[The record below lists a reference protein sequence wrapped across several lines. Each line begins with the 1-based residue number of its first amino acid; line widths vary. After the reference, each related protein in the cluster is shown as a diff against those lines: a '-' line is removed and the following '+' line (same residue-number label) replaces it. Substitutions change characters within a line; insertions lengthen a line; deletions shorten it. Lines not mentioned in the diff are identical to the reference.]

1 MTGGRLTSTGSSTV
15 YADLPPKLG
24 QKVANSSTVK
34 EPTPSGEHSTF
45 SSAVSILY
53 FCFKYMSLDTTVK
66 ILTVFCISPKSDN

>member
-45 SSAVSILY
+45 SSAVSNFYIFANIY
-53 FCFKYMSLDTTVK
+53 H
-66 ILTVFCISPKSDN
+66 LTLLSKS

>member
-34 EPTPSGEHSTF
+34 EPTPSREHSIF
-45 SSAVSILY
+45 SSAVSNFYIFY
-53 FCFKYMSLDTTVK
+53 FK
-66 ILTVFCISPKSDN
+66 ILVVFYISPKSNN